1 MSLDQY
7 QESSIQKVTR
17 TPVHRQV
24 QEAIRQFI
32 LENDLQPG
40 SQLPP
45 EGQLANLFGVSR
57 NSVRE
62 GVKALE
68 VQGVVEVRV
77 GAGLFVQEFSF
88 EPILET
94 LPYGLLV
101 DMGSIKHLLH
111 LREVL
116 DRGVVG
122 LLIANSCEEQVQS
135 LEEILDEWE
144 IIASEGGYDP
154 LLDRRFHQCLYS
166 GLDNPLLSKIA
177 GLFWDTLHRAL
188 DAAEFSHVEDPVET
202 VELHRNMLDAIR
214 LQDATAMTSAID
226 THYPGIWSHLYCD
239 TGPIVPDPDNVT

>member
-1 MSLDQY
+1 MSLDQH
-7 QESSIQKVTR
+7 QESPIQKVAR

-32 LENDLQPG
+32 LDNDLQPG

-101 DMGSIKHLLH
+101 DMSSIKHLLH

-135 LEEILDEWE
+135 LEEILGEWE

-188 DAAEFSHVEDPVET
+188 GATEFAHVEDPVET
-202 VELHRNMLDAIR
+202 VELHRNMLDAMR
-214 LQDATAMTSAID
+214 LQDATAMTAAID
-226 THYPGIWSHLYCD
+226 THYPGIWSHLYGD

>member
-1 MSLDQY
+1 MSLGQHQD
-7 QESSIQKVTR
+7 SPIQKVTR

-32 LENDLQPG
+32 LENDLKPG
-40 SQLPP
+40 SQLPA
-45 EGQLANLFGVSR
+45 EGQLADLLGVSR

-77 GAGLFVQEFSF
+77 GAGLYVQEFSF

-101 DMGSIKHLLH
+101 DMDSIKHLLH

-116 DRGVVG
+116 DRGVVD
-122 LLIANSCEEQVQS
+122 LLIANSNEHQIQR
-135 LEEILDEWE
+135 LEGILDEWE
-144 IIASEGGYDP
+144 ILASNGGYDP

-188 DAAEFSHVEDPVET
+188 GAAEFSHVEDPVET

-214 LQDATAMTSAID
+214 LQDATAMRSAID
-226 THYPGIWSHLYCD
+226 THYPGIWSHLYYGK
-239 TGPIVPDPDNVT
+239 GPFVPDSDSVT

>member
-116 DRGVVG
+116 D
-122 LLIANSCEEQVQS
+122 LSLIH
-135 LEEILDEWE
+135 I
-144 IIASEGGYDP
+144 
-154 LLDRRFHQCLYS
+154 
-166 GLDNPLLSKIA
+166 
-177 GLFWDTLHRAL
+177 
-188 DAAEFSHVEDPVET
+188 
-202 VELHRNMLDAIR
+202 
-214 LQDATAMTSAID
+214 
-226 THYPGIWSHLYCD
+226 
-239 TGPIVPDPDNVT
+239 